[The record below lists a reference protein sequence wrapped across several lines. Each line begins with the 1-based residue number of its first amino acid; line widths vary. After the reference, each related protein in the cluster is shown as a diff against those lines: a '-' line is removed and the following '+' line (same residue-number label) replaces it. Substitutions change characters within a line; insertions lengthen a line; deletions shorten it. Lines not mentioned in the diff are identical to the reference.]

1 MKYYIIIIV
10 LIITSIKANSQNLI
24 WEKIMKQ
31 PTISSPDYGFTFRGY
46 NVLTDDKNN
55 IYINGGFSPNNWQT
69 ELSILSKY
77 NTNGNILWEFKY
89 PFHFYPYDEFT
100 RYALFIIGKYLFFD
114 RNGGLNYIGCR
125 TPSGGT
131 LINNKLSVGPRGDDG
146 RTSVNIHDQATG
158 SILKEYLAFPKNYS
172 DETLFNYGYTD
183 VYCKVKNLRNGDIAI
198 SDQINLIITNDSG
211 VLKHSLRIPNLGF
224 EKSVHSIDQLSDG
237 GILMLYTLQ
246 TKGEYNKGFNYMIKT
261 DSTAKLLW
269 TKVFQMEVLRSSSA
283 AREMP
288 NGDIAMMGYY
298 SGKSSGKYFQK
309 AELTMLNREGDSLWS
324 KSYSSKNKEALS
336 PEQMKVTKEWNLII
350 CGAEVNFNPTGT
362 GSNYENDWDIWLM
375 KLDKNGNEI
384 WQTSRK
390 NIDSFDYANDV
401 TIDKNGDYIVT
412 GYINWTSM
420 YLGKFQDSMQ
430 SSVKEIKEKES
441 KIGIKQ
447 EQNKLKFTSENGENI
462 GLINIEINDEIG
474 KRIDINFINNN
485 ENKVYDISNLR
496 TGIYFATWQ
505 EKGATKTKKIMIQR

>member
-1 MKYYIIIIV
+1 
-10 LIITSIKANSQNLI
+10 
-24 WEKIMKQ
+24 
-31 PTISSPDYGFTFRGY
+31 
-46 NVLTDDKNN
+46 
-55 IYINGGFSPNNWQT
+55 
-69 ELSILSKY
+69 
-77 NTNGNILWEFKY
+77 
-89 PFHFYPYDEFT
+89 
-100 RYALFIIGKYLFFD
+100 
-114 RNGGLNYIGCR
+114 
-125 TPSGGT
+125 
-131 LINNKLSVGPRGDDG
+131 
-146 RTSVNIHDQATG
+146 
-158 SILKEYLAFPKNYS
+158 
-172 DETLFNYGYTD
+172 
-183 VYCKVKNLRNGDIAI
+183 
-198 SDQINLIITNDSG
+198 
-211 VLKHSLRIPNLGF
+211 
-224 EKSVHSIDQLSDG
+224 
-237 GILMLYTLQ
+237 
-246 TKGEYNKGFNYMIKT
+246 
-261 DSTAKLLW
+261 
-269 TKVFQMEVLRSSSA
+269 
-283 AREMP
+283 
-288 NGDIAMMGYY
+288 
-298 SGKSSGKYFQK
+298 
-309 AELTMLNREGDSLWS
+309 
-324 KSYSSKNKEALS
+324 
-336 PEQMKVTKEWNLII
+336 
-350 CGAEVNFNPTGT
+350 
-362 GSNYENDWDIWLM
+362 M